1 MANEEDCI
9 DSRKNY
15 TDIDYALRYT
25 QKNNNL
31 DFGIF
36 IAKESNEKYSKG
48 KDFYAIRSKNK
59 IDNRTIGY
67 FLTHVEDNFLNQ
79 EATVNVIDF
88 ANVKS
93 NNLTIYND
101 LISSKKDNKNG
112 FGFRSQFNYKP
123 TPLTSRSGSILYFD
137 DDLNLNDFGYLKK
150 NDWFH
155 LGIGSNLTL
164 IDFKKRK
171 EIREL

>member
-1 MANEEDCI
+1 MFDLNHYDRYRIINTRRIGSKSSYFCSLVANEEDCI

-25 QKNNNL
+25 QKNDNL

-101 LISSKKDNKNG
+101 CLL
-112 FGFRSQFNYKP
+112 Y
-123 TPLTSRSGSILYFD
+123 TSPSPRDRG
-137 DDLNLNDFGYLKK
+137 
-150 NDWFH
+150 
-155 LGIGSNLTL
+155 
-164 IDFKKRK
+164 
-171 EIREL
+171 